1 MKANRLF
8 PIAFVFS
15 LLLPACT
22 STPTVEITPTVEP
35 TEIDTP
41 LAATLTPTVES
52 QDSIVTTPLPV
63 STRTPSP
70 PTPVPALTSL
80 PADTGSNACPDTQ
93 PSLLM
98 PGRQGRVSNLT
109 PDPNRVRAEPDAQAE
124 ILGEIPA
131 GAYFDVLEGPTCAAD
146 GAWFKVRY
154 ETLEGWMKEGSS
166 TEYWVMPIYSEA
178 RTLTGPEIEVAGF
191 AVTLPVEAGTT
202 AQVQDAPFYPDENIP
217 PVSLLRLPE
226 YPLYNGSPSIYIYP
240 VQDYL
245 YYRADLRPRLEGIR
259 TAVNRLIVD
268 TRAISSLPEF
278 CDAFLAD
285 QIYLLQVG
293 RFAHGWGLR
302 AVAITDD
309 DENTPTYVFM
319 GYSTDLSHL
328 FYVRLPVR
336 LMYGELA
343 ANVSP
348 DDFMP
353 SITQLD
359 SLLQFSPWRP
369 LPGLPDPSV
378 AGACPGAPPFTLAVG
393 DWARVS
399 VVPPQTSRLRS
410 TTGMAGTVVTE
421 AQPGENLLVID
432 GPRCANGYTWWQVRT
447 LEGLEGWA
455 AEGDADSYWLV
466 EPISVWY
473 PLPTSLSTGSIQHYD
488 LREINISASA
498 SLVNDISGSY
508 SPASTPIPPPDND
521 ETPMPE
527 GSCASD
533 FSATFCA
540 EHSAYGI
547 RSDVIG
553 GSYLVV
559 FDLQDPLTRYYLNHQ
574 PFAECNDAWL
584 QNLVKDTPNIA
595 NIQPFC
601 GMGQGIPIHWV
612 ADVQTIQFSGGRG
625 LRFLIAS
632 ANNQTVEDMEYFFQG
647 LSDDG
652 RYYIVAHLR
661 SIYHPYIVD
670 SVQLVHQDFG
680 PLLQYTSGQ
689 WDEAAASYT
698 VFNERML
705 TLLNAHA
712 IPLYPQLSLLDEMM
726 ASIVIK

>member
-1 MKANRLF
+1 MAPTVVRYLGIPFPNRCAGRGLLS
-8 PIAFVFS
+8 PAGPRVCLAEIEPCDSPDLVQAAPGTAPRLPAAEPCNCVLDARYKLTMTLLRDPAFVW
-15 LLLPACT
+15 PA
-22 STPTVEITPTVEP
+22 E
-35 TEIDTP
+35 TP
-41 LAATLTPTVES
+41 LEEYRKIQKRPATGEYLELYDLKEDPYEFNNLAGRPGLKDVQERLSEDLQSWRAQTQDPLLDLAALRALVLKEK
-52 QDSIVTTPLPV
+52 DA
-63 STRTPSP
+63 P

-540 EHSAYGI
+540 EHSAYGN
-547 RSDVIG
+547 RG
-553 GSYLVV
+553 AG
-559 FDLQDPLTRYYLNHQ
+559 
-574 PFAECNDAWL
+574 DA
-584 QNLVKDTPNIA
+584 
-595 NIQPFC
+595 
-601 GMGQGIPIHWV
+601 
-612 ADVQTIQFSGGRG
+612 
-625 LRFLIAS
+625 
-632 ANNQTVEDMEYFFQG
+632 
-647 LSDDG
+647 DG
-652 RYYIVAHLR
+652 DRRDH
-661 SIYHPYIVD
+661 H
-670 SVQLVHQDFG
+670 
-680 PLLQYTSGQ
+680 T
-689 WDEAAASYT
+689 
-698 VFNERML
+698 
-705 TLLNAHA
+705 
-712 IPLYPQLSLLDEMM
+712 
-726 ASIVIK
+726 